1 MSFVD
6 HSYSRLVILRVL
18 VFSLF
23 VALLGRLFVMQIVNG
38 EEFKNQAADARFRSV
53 VIPATRGVVLD
64 QAGRTLIGNRRAMVV
79 SVSLTDIEALGDR
92 GKTVIKKLAPLIGI
106 PVDELTAKLSVCGEK
121 GAAKPPLCWNGSRF
135 QPIPVAKDLA
145 LDVAVRIKERQ
156 HEFPGVIASMQTV
169 RVFPEPLDVNL
180 AHVLGYIGPVS
191 DKELAERA
199 GTDDELQST
208 DLVGRSGLERFY
220 DAQLRGNPGVTTYA
234 IDRTMAIIGKV
245 SETAPTS
252 GSYLVLGIDAA
263 VQKVTE
269 VELKKA
275 INRARNQGFAGTS
288 GAAVVMDVT
297 NGQVVA
303 MASYPTYDPRIWLDG
318 VTAAEYKR
326 LTDDAANSPLVSRAI
341 QGLFAPA
348 STFKVVTT
356 AAAYRAK
363 IPMGSTLYPC
373 PSSIDIGNRKMT
385 NHESRAYGNISV
397 RRAIEVSCNTVF
409 YKLGYDM
416 WLRDGGNDPTKPQDF
431 IEKMAL
437 KFGLGKK
444 TGIDL
449 PSEASGRVGGR
460 AFKTSQYE
468 QYKDVWCFRAKEGY
482 PSVAKTDP
490 ARAAYLKLLAQE
502 NCTDGGKW
510 RGGDAAN
517 LSIGQGD
524 TSVTPLQMAVL
535 YSAIA
540 NGGKLYQPRVVKAIV
555 SPDGKTVKATKPKL
569 KGKVYI
575 SPSLREYLL
584 TSLRGVITDGT
595 GKTPFANWPQ
605 GRLEVAAKTGSG
617 ENGDKDPTSW
627 FASFAPADNPRY
639 AVVMMVEQGGTGALT
654 SGPGV
659 RKIYEALYGIKGEKL
674 KPKQAVIRNSR
685 PAIKLPKVKSDGSV
699 EAIDETKRID
709 QVIKNLYGLN

>member
-1 MSFVD
+1 MD
-6 HSYSRLVILRVL
+6 RSYSRLFILRVL
-18 VFSLF
+18 VLSLF
-23 VALLGRLFVMQIVNG
+23 VALLGRLFVMQILNG
-38 EEFKNQAADARFRSV
+38 EEFKNQAADARFRTV

-79 SVSLTDIEALGDR
+79 SVSLTELEALADS
-92 GKTVIKKLAPLIGI
+92 GKSLIKSLAPLIGLT
-106 PVDELTAKLSVCGEK
+106 PKELAAKLTVCGEK
-121 GAAKPPLCWNGSRF
+121 GAAKPPVCWNGSRF
-135 QPIPVAKDLA
+135 QPIPVAKDLE

-169 RVFPEPLDVNL
+169 RVFPGPLDVNL

-191 DKELAERA
+191 DSELAERD

-208 DLVGRSGLERFY
+208 DLIGRSGLERYY
-220 DAQLRGNPGVTTYA
+220 DSQLRGEPGVTTYA
-234 IDRTMAIIGKV
+234 IDRTMAVIGKV
-245 SETAPTS
+245 KETAPTS

-269 VELKKA
+269 VELK
-275 INRARNQGFAGTS
+275 RAVERAKSQGFAGTS

-297 NGQVVA
+297 NGQIIA

-326 LTDDAANSPLVSRAI
+326 LTDDAANSPLVSRAV

-356 AAAYRAK
+356 AAAYKAQ

-373 PSSIDIGNRKMT
+373 PSSIEIGNRKMT
-385 NHESRAYGNISV
+385 NHESRPYGNISV
-397 RRAIEVSCNTVF
+397 RRALEVSCNTVF
-409 YKLGYDM
+409 YKIGYDM
-416 WLRDGGNDPTKPQDF
+416 WLRDGGNDPSKPNDY
-431 IEKMAL
+431 IEKMAM
-437 KFGLGKK
+437 KFGLGRK

-449 PSEASGRVGGR
+449 PSELGGRVGGR
-460 AFKTSQYE
+460 AFKTAQYE
-468 QYKDVWCFRAKEGY
+468 QYKDVWCFRAREGY
-482 PSVAKTDP
+482 PSLEKSDP
-490 ARAAYLKLLAQE
+490 SRAAFLKLLAQE
-502 NCTDGGKW
+502 NCTDGGNW

-555 SPDGKTVKATKPKL
+555 SPDGKTIKPTKPKVMS
-569 KGKVYI
+569 KVYI
-575 SPSLREYLL
+575 SPSLRQYLF
-584 TSLRGVITDGT
+584 TSLSGVITDGT
-595 GKTPFANWPQ
+595 GKSPFANWPQ
-605 GRLEVAAKTGSG
+605 GRVPVAAKTGSG

-627 FASFAPADNPRY
+627 FASFAPTNNPRY

-659 RKIYEALYGIKGEKL
+659 RKIYEALYGVRGDAV
-674 KPKQAVIRNSR
+674 KPKQAAIRNSR
-685 PAIKLPKVKSDGSV
+685 PAVKLPKVKADGSV
-699 EAIDETKRID
+699 EALDETRRID
-709 QVIKNLYGLN
+709 QVIKTLYGLS